1 MSIDK
6 GMVRVRLVTSLLL
19 AASLGASATAVE
31 ACVDFREYDETAFL
45 EADLIFVGEL
55 TDYELVTVDD
65 HGFARELAVLTYEV
79 NAVLKGKAGRT
90 IRLWW
95 PNSTFGYP
103 PAMPRHAS
111 TVVAAIP
118 AERNA
123 PDGGGSVRYP
133 SEAAIRSLPMVHQIA
148 CSPASIFPAGPGDI
162 ATIKRWIA
170 AGAADETR
178 LNYDEGYT
186 NGEELPLRR
195 TSQPNLL
202 RYAAG
207 ALAAGMVMLALW
219 WMRARKPRRKV

>member
-148 CSPASIFPAGPGDI
+148 CSPASIFPAGPARYRDDQALDCSGCGGRDP
-162 ATIKRWIA
+162 A
-170 AGAADETR
+170 E
-178 LNYDEGYT
+178 
-186 NGEELPLRR
+186 LRR
-195 TSQPNLL
+195 GLHQRRGTSP
-202 RYAAG
+202 ASHIPA
-207 ALAAGMVMLALW
+207 
-219 WMRARKPRRKV
+219 